1 MRRARGLYKRGSI
14 YWICFKANGK
24 VYRESTGSAI
34 QKEAEAVLACR
45 RKEIADEKMPDVK
58 RANFKFAELAKE
70 YLKWAERQRS
80 YKDKKLWI
88 KQLIEVFGNLDLND
102 LNTMVIE
109 QWQCE
114 RLKRN
119 KPATVNRILATL
131 KHMISKG
138 VQWDIASEN
147 TLKQV
152 RNAKLLEENNRRLR
166 FLNVDECQ
174 TLISCCAKHL
184 RPIVI
189 TALNTGM
196 RKSEILSL
204 RWGQVDL
211 RHGFILLNT
220 SKNGERREI
229 PINTTV
235 EDVLNEIPHSVE
247 SVHVY
252 TDRNGSPYQEVKKS
266 FHTALRKAGI
276 HDFRFHD
283 LRHTFASHLVMAGV
297 DLTSVKELLG
307 HKSLTM
313 TMRYSHLSPT
323 HKRKA
328 VNTLD
333 QVLNNGGEEKVTSQF
348 GSQFKAITPTASHK
362 SLENKCALKE
372 SNLRPTD

>member
-1 MRRARGLYKRGSI
+1 LLLKI
-14 YWICFKANGK
+14 EVI
-24 VYRESTGSAI
+24 V
-34 QKEAEAVLACR
+34 
-45 RKEIADEKMPDVK
+45 
-58 RANFKFAELAKE
+58 
-70 YLKWAERQRS
+70 LKWAERQRS

-88 KQLIEVFGNLDLND
+88 KQLIEVFGNLDLNE
-102 LNTMVIE
+102 LKTMAIE

-138 VQWDIASEN
+138 VQWDMASEN

-174 TLISCCAKHL
+174 TLINSCAMHL
-184 RPIVI
+184 KPIVI

-196 RKSEILSL
+196 RKSEILGL
-204 RWGQVDL
+204 RWEQVDL

-252 TDRNGSPYQEVKKS
+252 TDRNGAPYKEVKKS

-333 QVLNNGGEEKVTSQF
+333 QVLNHGGEEKVSSQSKVITS
-348 GSQFKAITPTASHK
+348 TTSHK
-362 SLENKCALKE
+362 SLGEMV
-372 SNLRPTD
+372 RP

>member
-1 MRRARGLYKRGSI
+1 MRKTKGLYKRGNV
-14 YWICFKANGK
+14 YWMCYKINGK
-24 VYRESTGSAI
+24 LYRESTGKTS
-34 QKEAEAVLACR
+34 QKEAEYVQACR
-45 RKEIADEKMPDVK
+45 RKEIADEKLPDIK
-58 RANFKFAELAKE
+58 RANFKLAELAKE

-88 KQLIEVFGNLDLND
+88 KQLIEVFGSLDLKE
-102 LNTMVIE
+102 LNTMAIE

-138 VQWDIASEN
+138 VQWEMASEN
-147 TLKQV
+147 ALKQV
-152 RNAKLLEENNRRLR
+152 RNVKLLEENNRRLR

-189 TALNTGM
+189 IALNTGM

-204 RWGQVDL
+204 RWEQVDL
-211 RHGFILLNT
+211 RHGFILLST
-220 SKNGERREI
+220 TKNGERREI

-247 SVHVY
+247 SVHVF
-252 TDRNGSPYQEVKKS
+252 TNRNGSPYRDMKKS
-266 FHTALRKAGI
+266 FHTAIRSAGI
-276 HDFRFHD
+276 HDFKFHD
-283 LRHTFASHLVMAGV
+283 LRHTFASHLVMAGI
-297 DLTSVKELLG
+297 DLTSVKELMG

-333 QVLNNGGEEKVTSQF
+333 QVLNNGGEVKVSSQF
-348 GSQFKAITPTASHK
+348 GSQSEEITPTASHK
-362 SLENKCALKE
+362 SLGNKV
-372 SNLRPTD
+372 RPVGVEPTTH

>member
-1 MRRARGLYKRGSI
+1 VI
-14 YWICFKANGK
+14 
-24 VYRESTGSAI
+24 V
-34 QKEAEAVLACR
+34 
-45 RKEIADEKMPDVK
+45 
-58 RANFKFAELAKE
+58 
-70 YLKWAERQRS
+70 LKWAERQRS

-88 KQLIEVFGNLDLND
+88 KQLIEVFGNLDLNE
-102 LNTMVIE
+102 LKTMAIE

-138 VQWDIASEN
+138 VQWDMASEN

-174 TLISCCAKHL
+174 TLINSCAMHL
-184 RPIVI
+184 KPIVI

-196 RKSEILSL
+196 RKSEILGL
-204 RWGQVDL
+204 RWEQVDL

-252 TDRNGSPYQEVKKS
+252 TDRNGAPYKEVKKS